1 LAQLLRDGEP
11 DETGDPQ
18 GAVMAKWLIL
28 AMLLG
33 GCAAGPTWRA
43 QGCWTDDTRPAA
55 PARRGTRTRNVVL
68 ITVDGVRWQ
77 EIFQGVEAARAKSAG
92 LAGCDV
98 VTAAQL
104 LPNLSALAGSG
115 VALGGDGGEMVSSGP
130 NFVSLPGY
138 RELLTGRAGGSCT
151 HNLCGPIDERTLLDE
166 LRGEEPAVI
175 ASWEKLT
182 NAAARDPR
190 VATVSAGRHGGAT
203 RDRLR
208 VSPRA
213 SALLDEAAH
222 SRAYPGWLDYRP
234 DRYTSAL
241 ALEYLKVKR
250 PRFLHVALGDTDE
263 HAHRGNY
270 RGYLE
275 ALRAADRFVGEL
287 SETLRAL
294 GEYGEETT
302 VIVTTDHGRAHDFR
316 GHGGHA
322 AESARVWLIASGGSI
337 HAAGAVTTSRTH
349 ALADVAPTLRV
360 MLELPVDRSPHAGS
374 PITEL
379 TAPGLLTAAVRP
391 AISVR

>member
-1 LAQLLRDGEP
+1 LAQVLRDGELR
-11 DETGDPQ
+11 ETGDLQ
-18 GAVMAKWLIL
+18 GAHMVKWLL
-28 AMLLG
+28 VAVLLG
-33 GCAAGPTWRA
+33 GCGATTAWRA
-43 QGCWTDDTRPAA
+43 QGCWTDDVRPVA
-55 PARRGTRTRNVVL
+55 PARGGTRTRNVVL
-68 ITVDGVRWQ
+68 ITIDGVRWQ
-77 EIFQGVEAARAKSAG
+77 EIFKGVEAARAKAAG
-92 LAGCDV
+92 LADCDV
-98 VTAAQL
+98 VPPAAL
-104 LPNLSALAGSG
+104 VPNLTALAATG
-115 VALGGDGGEMVSSGP
+115 VAIGSDGGEMVSSGP

-166 LRGEEPAVI
+166 LRGDEPAVI
-175 ASWEKLT
+175 ASWEKLN
-182 NAAARDPR
+182 NAAARDLR
-190 VATVSAGRHGGAT
+190 VTAVSAGRHGGAT

-222 SRAYPGWLDYRP
+222 VRAYPGWLDYRP

-263 HAHRGNY
+263 RAHRGDY
-270 RGYLE
+270 PGYLE

-287 SETLRAL
+287 TATLRDL
-294 GEYGEETT
+294 GEYGEETV

-322 AESARVWLIASGGSI
+322 AESARVWLVAAGGSI
-337 HAAGAVTTSRTH
+337 PAEGAVTTSRKL

-360 MLELPVDRSPHAGS
+360 FLDLPADRSPHAGS
-374 PITEL
+374 PIVEL
-379 TAPGLLTAAVRP
+379 RAPGLLTAAVSP